1 MIQCNNCGVELE
13 ENANFCSLCGEP
25 LLKIATKNL
34 DILKS
39 GKTLKEEKLSM
50 DFHKLTGLQKRKIF
64 WKISG
69 IILISAIIITALID
83 FVGSQTI
90 SWSKYPATIS
100 FVLFINFTLNTYLH
114 KNIVLILAISF
125 LFTSLL
131 FILFDIYAGETGWE
145 LKLGVPVIMA
155 LYITIYILIF
165 FIRNVKQKGLNII
178 AYSLIAVGLLCI
190 YTEGII
196 SIFYH
201 SSLTFGWSLIV
212 LVSVTLIAVL
222 LFYIHYRLKKATDLK
237 RFFHI

>member
-25 LLKIATKNL
+25 LLKMASDNL
-34 DILKS
+34 AIINS
-39 GKTLKEEKLSM
+39 GKTLQQKKISL
-50 DFHKLTGLQKRKIF
+50 DFQKLTGFQKRKIF

-69 IILISAIIITALID
+69 IILIAGIIITLLID
-83 FVGSQTI
+83 FVGNQTI
-90 SWSKYPATIS
+90 SWSKYPSTIS

-114 KNIVLILAISF
+114 KKIILILAISF

-145 LKLGVPVIMA
+145 LKLGVPVTMA
-155 LYITIYILIF
+155 LYITIYSLIF
-165 FIRNVKQKGLNII
+165 FIRNAKQKGLNII
-178 AYSLIAVGLLCI
+178 AYSLIAAGLLCI

-196 SIFYH
+196 SIFFH
-201 SSLTFGWSLIV
+201 NSLTFGWSLIV
-212 LVSVTLIAVL
+212 LISVTLIALL